1 MLTRRTLL
9 KLPAVGAL
17 TFYLP
22 DAWATPDF
30 RRRALIIGIDKYE
43 RPGPTDDGISAPT
56 TGHGSAVAAA
66 QRRFHDLDGAV
77 NDAELMNQIL
87 IDRFGFHASDILFL
101 RNEQAT
107 REQILHTF
115 QSHLIEAA
123 GAGDVSL
130 FYYAGHGSQ
139 VRNLGSDEADQLDE
153 TLVPADASSG
163 ALDIRDKEMARLYR
177 AALAKKVLLTVVL
190 DSCHSGG
197 MSRGVWNKT
206 GKTRNLPPAPG
217 EVNDPPDVD
226 PLTGKKIPDPSTMGM
241 LFVAA
246 AREDQ
251 PAGET
256 TVTERDGSGVEK
268 EVSHGA
274 FTAAFSQTLCSSVA
288 NQSVT
293 QLCDRVQA
301 MLAGE
306 GRAQTPICGGA
317 ERRSRNLLNQPVGG
331 ADFITL
337 PIESV
342 LGKLTVRLRGGS
354 ALGLAPGC
362 QLIRTSGE
370 STRLELTRVDLGGS
384 EAKVLGDAPSAALRS
399 GDLYKLETWVASP
412 QAALKVFFSK
422 DGPEKESILATAQAL
437 ASLHGRNGLRAIS
450 EPTTEIQPTHV
461 LYWHEA
467 AYHLERFPA
476 DGKAESLGVAPS
488 AENILGALHGASN
501 VRLWA
506 MLPPDRSFA
515 ADIRLGAG
523 TRNAAVTVTEETSSC
538 TYLLAGRL
546 KQGALEY
553 SWILKDAVVVDAN
566 QARLPLQSDWM
577 TSGSEVTTLANRLAR
592 IYGWL
597 NLTGPTGGD
606 PLFPYQLAF
615 AQPGQQDSTGNGPFK
630 FGEQY
635 KFALKCSPE
644 ALQQAVESG
653 GVARR
658 YVYVFLIDSTGNATC
673 FFPQPSNGNDQNFL
687 PRTAT
692 PAGPR
697 IELTRAPYDFT
708 VSEPGGTDNYFL
720 VASEQPLDPGIFEW
734 TGVRKPT
741 LQRGNENPLEFLFT
755 STGEGTRGTQA
766 APSVPATW
774 SIESISRRSGP

>member
-9 KLPAVGAL
+9 KLPALGAL

-22 DAWATPDF
+22 DAWPTPDF
-30 RRRALIIGIDKYE
+30 PRRALIIGIDKYE
-43 RPGPTDDGISAPT
+43 RPGPADDGIAPT
-56 TGHGSAVAAA
+56 TGHASAVAAV
-66 QRRFHDLDGAV
+66 QRYNRFHDLDGAV
-77 NDAELMNQIL
+77 NDADLMNQIL
-87 IDRFGFHASDILFL
+87 IDRFGFHSSDIRFL

-123 GAGDVSL
+123 GPGDVSL

-139 VRNLGSDEADQLDE
+139 VRNLASDEADQLDE

-163 ALDIRDKEMARLYR
+163 ALDVRDKEMARLYR
-177 AALAKKVLLTVVL
+177 AALVKKVLLTVVL

-206 GKTRNLPPAPG
+206 GKTRNLPPDPR

-226 PLTGKKIPDPSTMGM
+226 PLTGKVFPDPSTMGM
-241 LFVAA
+241 LFIAA

-256 TVTERDGSGVEK
+256 TVIERDGAGVEK
-268 EVSHGA
+268 EVAHGA
-274 FTAAFSQTLCSSVA
+274 FTAAFSQTLRSSVGS
-288 NQSVT
+288 QSVA
-293 QLCDRVQA
+293 QLCERVQA

-306 GRAQTPICGGA
+306 GKTQTPICGGA
-317 ERRSRNLLNQPVGG
+317 ERRSRNLLNHPVGG

-337 PIESV
+337 PIDSV
-342 LGKLTVRLRGGS
+342 LGKSTVRLRGGS

-362 QLIRTSGE
+362 QLVRATGE
-370 STRLELTRVDLGGS
+370 RTRLELTRVDLGAS
-384 EAKVLGDAPSAALRS
+384 EAKVLGDPPSAALRA

-422 DGPEKESILATAQAL
+422 DGPEKEAILATAQVL

-450 EPTTEIQPTHV
+450 EPAEQIRPTHV

-476 DGKAESLGVAPS
+476 EGKPESLGVAPS
-488 AENILGALHGASN
+488 AENILGALQGASN

-506 MLPPDRSFA
+506 MLPPDRSLA
-515 ADIRLGAG
+515 AAIRLGAG
-523 TRNAAVTVTEETSSC
+523 TANAAVTLTDDTSAC

-546 KQGALEY
+546 NQGALEY
-553 SWILKDAVVVDAN
+553 SWILKDAFVVDAD
-566 QARLPLQSDWM
+566 QARLPLQSDWI
-577 TSGSEVTTLANRLAR
+577 TSPSEVTTLATRLAR

-615 AQPGQQDSTGNGPFK
+615 VRPGQQDAIGNGPFK

-635 KFALKCSPE
+635 KFALKGSPQ
-644 ALQQAVESG
+644 ALQQAVASG

-673 FFPQPSNGNDQNFL
+673 FFPQPSNGNDQNLL
-687 PRTAT
+687 PRTTDA
-692 PAGPR
+692 PAPW

-720 VASEQPLDPGIFEW
+720 VASEQPLDPAIFQW

-755 STGEGTRGTQA
+755 STGEGTRGD
-766 APSVPATW
+766 
-774 SIESISRRSGP
+774 RRRRACPRPGR